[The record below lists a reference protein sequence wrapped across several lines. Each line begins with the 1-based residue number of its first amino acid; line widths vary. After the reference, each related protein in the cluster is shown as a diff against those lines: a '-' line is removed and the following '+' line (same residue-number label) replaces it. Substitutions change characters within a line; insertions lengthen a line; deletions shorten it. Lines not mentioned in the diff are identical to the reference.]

1 MYDIL
6 QLNDLILPE
15 LKQIADNLKIKNTQK
30 LDKTALVHAILDAQ
44 ALTQKEDTEDK
55 PVSEKARRPRIRK
68 PIEKTSTPLFGPPV
82 EEEKTEAPVVE
93 AEPVIEAKVEEVKVE
108 QQKTQRLA

>member
-15 LKQIADNLKIKNTQK
+15 LKQIADNLKIKTTQK
-30 LDKTALVHAILDAQ
+30 LDKTALVHDILDAQ

-55 PVSEKARRPRIRK
+55 PCLLY
-68 PIEKTSTPLFGPPV
+68 TSRCV
-82 EEEKTEAPVVE
+82 
-93 AEPVIEAKVEEVKVE
+93 
-108 QQKTQRLA
+108 